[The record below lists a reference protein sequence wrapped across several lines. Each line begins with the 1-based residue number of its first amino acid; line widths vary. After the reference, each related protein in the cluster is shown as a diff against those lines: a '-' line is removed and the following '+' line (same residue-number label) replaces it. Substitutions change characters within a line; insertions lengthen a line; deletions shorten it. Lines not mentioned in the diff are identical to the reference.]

1 MSHHHFL
8 QYNKRVNYRFIK
20 NPKTVKSSAGFTLI
34 EILVAIGI
42 LTILSGMGWL
52 ALSNL
57 QPSLKLSAVARDLTS
72 DLRYSQQLAVTEQ
85 INYGVRFSSST
96 AQYYLDKFGTTT
108 QTLFSK
114 SLPSGISFCQI
125 TGLSDGEAAIFN
137 PYGAVLLVG
146 SVCLS
151 NDKGQTKII
160 EIKPSGF
167 VKIQQ

>member
-1 MSHHHFL
+1 MKSEKL
-8 QYNKRVNYRFIK
+8 KIK
-20 NPKTVKSSAGFTLI
+20 KSGFTLI

-42 LTILSGMGWL
+42 LAILSSVSWT
-52 ALSNL
+52 AFSNL
-57 QPSLKLSAVARDLTS
+57 QPSLKLSAVSRDLTS

-85 INYGVRFSSST
+85 INYGVSFNTTS
-96 AQYYLDKFGTTT
+96 AQYYLDRFGTTT
-108 QTLFSK
+108 QSLFLK

-137 PYGAVLLVG
+137 PYGAVLVAG

-151 NDKGQTKII
+151 NDKGQNKII